1 MKRILSQYKNDLK
14 RWCVV
19 ALLAIICI
27 LCGSG
32 CRNIKTLEADLG
44 GLDIEYYPSHPSQ
57 EKPSIFD
64 WGITTNK
71 LRAMPV
77 LMEMDN
83 GKYK

>member
-1 MKRILSQYKNDLK
+1 MKRWMIIIALSVFVI
-14 RWCVV
+14 W
-19 ALLAIICI
+19 A
-27 LCGSG
+27 GGG
-32 CRNIKTLEADLG
+32 CRNIKTLEADFG

-57 EKPSIFD
+57 EEPSIFD